1 MEGSIEQLRSDLKDF
16 ELHGVREEGRLLGT
30 GSYGRVFEVT
40 YNDAVYAAKELHSVL
55 LASGQSYQG
64 RKFHDECRLLST
76 LRHPNIVQFIGISFL
91 SNVPVLVMERL
102 QRTLHNFLEISTN
115 AEEIPLTTKCSI
127 MRDVACG
134 LAFLHGQSPPTIHR
148 DLTATNILLSE
159 DRVAKLADFGM
170 ARPTDVV
177 MTQLPGSAVYM
188 PPEAAE
194 RKYGPPLDVFSYG
207 VVALFT
213 LTRVFPQNL
222 LKPNYDGSGGLVAR
236 SELERRQEYMD
247 ILHNDQEI
255 PPKHYLTQMIP
266 QCLQNNPENRPLIQN
281 VLTILELNQKIEQLQ
296 QDTDNLRIKTQDAKK
311 VYNIMSQYYI
321 LHRVLLKCVQYYM
334 VVCGEQKKVKVSDST
349 CNFLV
354 SAG

>member
-1 MEGSIEQLRSDLKDF
+1 
-16 ELHGVREEGRLLGT
+16 
-30 GSYGRVFEVT
+30 
-40 YNDAVYAAKELHSVL
+40 
-55 LASGQSYQG
+55 
-64 RKFHDECRLLST
+64 
-76 LRHPNIVQFIGISFL
+76 
-91 SNVPVLVMERL
+91 
-102 QRTLHNFLEISTN
+102 
-115 AEEIPLTTKCSI
+115 

-296 QDTDNLRIKTQDAKK
+296 QDTDNLRIKTQGAKK

-321 LHRVLLKCVQYYM
+321 LHKVLLVRRCVQY
-334 VVCGEQKKVKVSDST
+334 
-349 CNFLV
+349 
-354 SAG
+354 

>member
-40 YNDAVYAAKELHSVL
+40 YNDTVYAAKELHSVL

-91 SNVPVLVMERL
+91 SNLPVLVMERL
-102 QRTLHNFLEISTN
+102 QRTLHHFLEISTN
-115 AEEIPLTTKCSI
+115 ANEIPLTTKCSI

-148 DLTATNILLSE
+148 DLSATNVLLSE

-170 ARPTDVV
+170 ARPTDVE

-207 VVALFT
+207 VVTLFT

-222 LKPNYDGSGGLVAR
+222 LKPTYEGSEGLVAR
-236 SELERRQEYMD
+236 SELERRQEYID

-255 PPKHYLTQMIP
+255 PTEHYLVQMIP

-281 VLTILELNQKIEQLQ
+281 ILTILELNQKIEQLQ
-296 QDTDNLRIKTQDAKK
+296 KNMDDLTRKMQDAKK
-311 VYNIMSQYYI
+311 VLCII
-321 LHRVLLKCVQYYM
+321 IC
-334 VVCGEQKKVKVSDST
+334 T
-349 CNFLV
+349 
-354 SAG
+354 